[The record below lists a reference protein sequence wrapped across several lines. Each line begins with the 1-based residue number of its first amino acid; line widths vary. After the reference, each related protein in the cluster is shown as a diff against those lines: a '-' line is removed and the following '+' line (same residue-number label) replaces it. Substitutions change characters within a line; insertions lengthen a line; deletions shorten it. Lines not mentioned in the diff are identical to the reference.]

1 MARPRPPSSCRPGR
15 LGRSGSGVA
24 SLTRTQRLWDLS
36 QITSTMIGG
45 EACRTALVTN
55 SETSRTAAS
64 TTSARWC
71 GQRRS
76 RRNCRATATERGS
89 GGRCSRVGA
98 VQGHIV
104 TPPVDCVGLVGLV
117 AVRDARSV
125 PGAAGPHSPEER
137 LLLRPPPRRYLWIG
151 PRWGRKRIGAQV
163 GGADWP
169 CCLRPR
175 RRPGR
180 LPLGAGG
187 RALYLSSRR
196 TAVAPAGGA
205 QGEPAAP
212 DPAEGR
218 VPGNVLVLGAVS
230 LITDISSEMVSAVLP
245 VYLVFGLGV
254 SLLAVGFVDGLY
266 AGVVVLVSLLAAHV
280 ADRTQHRKTVAGAG
294 YGLSAVSK
302 LGLLAVG
309 SSVGG
314 IATVIG
320 VDRIGKGLRT
330 APRDALIS
338 LSSSAETLGRSFG
351 VHRAMDTA
359 GALAGPLVAF
369 FILRGVPEGYD
380 AVFVVSFCVALAGLV
395 VLVAFVRNKRDPL
408 AERADVSL
416 RAGLVLLGRPV
427 FRRVTVRATLL
438 SVVTLSDA
446 FVYLLLQHQLD
457 VSLVYFPL
465 LPLGTSVV
473 YMLGAVPAGRIAD
486 RWAAGASSWRAISP
500 WSGSTP
506 SCWRRS
512 RSSQCS
518 RWYSRCTASTT
529 PGRTAC

>member
-1 MARPRPPSSCRPGR
+1 
-15 LGRSGSGVA
+15 V
-24 SLTRTQRLWDLS
+24 
-36 QITSTMIGG
+36 
-45 EACRTALVTN
+45 
-55 SETSRTAAS
+55 
-64 TTSARWC
+64 
-71 GQRRS
+71 
-76 RRNCRATATERGS
+76 
-89 GGRCSRVGA
+89 
-98 VQGHIV
+98 
-104 TPPVDCVGLVGLV
+104 
-117 AVRDARSV
+117 
-125 PGAAGPHSPEER
+125 
-137 LLLRPPPRRYLWIG
+137 
-151 PRWGRKRIGAQV
+151 
-163 GGADWP
+163 
-169 CCLRPR
+169 
-175 RRPGR
+175 
-180 LPLGAGG
+180 
-187 RALYLSSRR
+187 YLSSRR
-196 TAVAPAGGA
+196 TAVAAAGGA
-205 QGEPAAP
+205 DAEPTPP
-212 DPAEGR
+212 DSGEGR
-218 VPGNVLVLGAVS
+218 VPGNVLALGTVS

-280 ADRTQHRKTVAGAG
+280 ADRTQHRKAVAGAG

-320 VDRIGKGLRT
+320 VDRVGKGLRT

-338 LSSSAETLGRSFG
+338 LSSSAESLGRSFG

-369 FILRGVPEGYD
+369 FILKGIPEGYD

-408 AERADVSL
+408 ADRSDVSL

-473 YMLGAVPAGRIAD
+473 YMLGAVPAGRLAD
-486 RWAAGASSWRAISP
+486 RWGRWRVFVAGNLAMLGVYAVLLAPIPQFAVLALVLALHGVYYAGTNGVLMALVAPSVPAALRSSGMAIVQTGIAAGAFVSSVVAGALWSWRGPAFAVWAFLVGLVVVLAATAWPSNTSP
-500 WSGSTP
+500 ST
-506 SCWRRS
+506 SLD
-512 RSSQCS
+512 
-518 RWYSRCTASTT
+518 A
-529 PGRTAC
+529 

>member
-1 MARPRPPSSCRPGR
+1 
-15 LGRSGSGVA
+15 
-24 SLTRTQRLWDLS
+24 
-36 QITSTMIGG
+36 
-45 EACRTALVTN
+45 
-55 SETSRTAAS
+55 
-64 TTSARWC
+64 
-71 GQRRS
+71 
-76 RRNCRATATERGS
+76 
-89 GGRCSRVGA
+89 
-98 VQGHIV
+98 
-104 TPPVDCVGLVGLV
+104 
-117 AVRDARSV
+117 
-125 PGAAGPHSPEER
+125 
-137 LLLRPPPRRYLWIG
+137 
-151 PRWGRKRIGAQV
+151 
-163 GGADWP
+163 
-169 CCLRPR
+169 
-175 RRPGR
+175 
-180 LPLGAGG
+180 
-187 RALYLSSRR
+187 LYLSSRR

-218 VPGNVLVLGAVS
+218 VPGNVLALGAVS

-486 RWAAGASSWRAISP
+486 RWGRWRVFVAGNLAMVGVYAVLLAPIPQFAVLALVLALHGVYYAGTNGVLMALVAPSVPAALRSSGMAIVQTGIAAGAFVSSVIAGALWSWQGPAFAVSAFLVGLVVVLAATALPANTSP
-500 WSGSTP
+500 NT
-506 SCWRRS
+506 RLD
-512 RSSQCS
+512 
-518 RWYSRCTASTT
+518 A
-529 PGRTAC
+529 

>member
-1 MARPRPPSSCRPGR
+1 M
-15 LGRSGSGVA
+15 
-24 SLTRTQRLWDLS
+24 
-36 QITSTMIGG
+36 
-45 EACRTALVTN
+45 
-55 SETSRTAAS
+55 
-64 TTSARWC
+64 
-71 GQRRS
+71 
-76 RRNCRATATERGS
+76 
-89 GGRCSRVGA
+89 
-98 VQGHIV
+98 
-104 TPPVDCVGLVGLV
+104 
-117 AVRDARSV
+117 
-125 PGAAGPHSPEER
+125 
-137 LLLRPPPRRYLWIG
+137 
-151 PRWGRKRIGAQV
+151 
-163 GGADWP
+163 
-169 CCLRPR
+169 
-175 RRPGR
+175 
-180 LPLGAGG
+180 
-187 RALYLSSRR
+187 YLSSRR
-196 TAVAPAGGA
+196 TAVAAAGGA
-205 QGEPAAP
+205 DAEPTAP
-212 DPAEGR
+212 DSGEGR
-218 VPGNVLVLGAVS
+218 VPGNVLALGTVS

-280 ADRTQHRKTVAGAG
+280 ADRTQHRKAVAGAG

-320 VDRIGKGLRT
+320 VDRVGKGLRT

-338 LSSSAETLGRSFG
+338 LSSSAESLGRSFG

-369 FILRGVPEGYD
+369 FILKGIPEGYD

-408 AERADVSL
+408 ADRSDVSL

-465 LPLGTSVV
+465 LPLGTPSSTCS
-473 YMLGAVPAGRIAD
+473 GRCRPAGSRTGGG
-486 RWAAGASSWRAISP
+486 AGVSSWPATSP
-500 WSGSTP
+500 CSGSTR
-506 SCWRRS
+506 SCWHRS
-512 RSSQCS
+512 RSSRCS
-518 RWYSRCTASTT
+518 TLVLALHGVYYAGTNGVLMALVAPSVPAALRSSGMAIVQTGIAAGAFVSSVVAGALWSWRGPAFAVSAFLVGLVVVLAATALPSNTSPSTSLD
-529 PGRTAC
+529 A